1 MDDDGLMKH
10 QFSNPRDERAKKKGK
25 NYLRPR
31 REAMFRN
38 FCPRKVGSRS
48 VVCEFDG
55 IKVEWL
61 VEVERNNNND
71 IRTELCSLGSGKVIM
86 I

>member
-1 MDDDGLMKH
+1 M
-10 QFSNPRDERAKKKGK
+10 
-25 NYLRPR
+25 
-31 REAMFRN
+31 
-38 FCPRKVGSRS
+38 
-48 VVCEFDG
+48 CEFDG